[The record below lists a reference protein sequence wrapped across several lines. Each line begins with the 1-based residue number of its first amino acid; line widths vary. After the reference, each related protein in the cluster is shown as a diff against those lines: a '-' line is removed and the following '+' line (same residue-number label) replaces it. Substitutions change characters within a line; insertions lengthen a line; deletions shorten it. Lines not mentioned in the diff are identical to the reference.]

1 MIHGLTCQQTTL
13 SPPPPSS
20 LSHQSLPLS
29 PIQHLAQW
37 HVCGGCPQALHPAPL
52 SSAGRSRRLR
62 GAGGGPVG
70 ASEGLS
76 GSPEEVLAQG
86 ATSSGHSEC
95 SSSRVWGP
103 GQRDQRWCAGVTGG
117 GTALEVCRMGPEE
130 TALGTLEEE
139 RDTIQLQN
147 HVKTDDTL
155 LILAEQRNQNS
166 MVIISPSG

>member
-29 PIQHLAQW
+29 PFQRLAQS
-37 HVCGGCPQALHPAPL
+37 HVCGGCPQAIHPAPL
-52 SSAGRSRRLR
+52 PSAGRRRR
-62 GAGGGPVG
+62 PRRAGGGPVG

-76 GSPEEVLAQG
+76 GSPVEVLAQG
-86 ATSSGHSEC
+86 ATSAGHSES

-103 GQRDQRWCAGVTGG
+103 GQRDRRWCAGVTGG

-130 TALGTLEEE
+130 TALGTLDER
-139 RDTIQLQN
+139 RDTIQLRN
-147 HVKTDDTL
+147 PVKTNETL
-155 LILAEQRNQNS
+155 LIYGKHPPITHPFPVFA
-166 MVIISPSG
+166 